1 MFFIINTT
9 KHQGRAY
16 LGKNKKDM
24 KKTIFERFFITPGI
38 KCLSIAICL
47 TAGLLTSCSDDD
59 DNNGDDDDNPPHQE
73 ITLDTPK
80 YESVSAKY
88 EITSGGGGI
97 SSIEL
102 TASGNYV
109 VTMYGAAG
117 VPSSLQQRNMMKS
130 MLFAADAT
138 RANDGY
144 ITGKFVKISDT
155 EFILEGFG
163 SIVIDGAADNAFSI
177 QVTPSEGATYTMN
190 AEKAATVSNSEMT
203 KALCRTWNINTVTIK
218 GTFNG
223 RDFYNG
229 ETPASQY
236 VQNWDGL
243 NKAFNQMIESI
254 TGEPENEPLYE
265 PELTP
270 AQIIF
275 TRSGSYMVITDDN
288 RLAVYEWEWKNEAAG
303 TINYSNDIGSNSV
316 SILFGGKE
324 LTMTEV
330 NMDIDESEEGERFQ
344 MKIQSSFK
352 CTEMK

>member
-1 MFFIINTT
+1 
-9 KHQGRAY
+9 
-16 LGKNKKDM
+16 M
-24 KKTIFERFFITPGI
+24 KKTKFENFFITHGM

-59 DNNGDDDDNPPHQE
+59 NDDGSTQQE
-73 ITLDTPK
+73 ITLDTPE

-88 EITSGGGGI
+88 NIASGGI

-109 VTMYGAAG
+109 VTMSGAAG
-117 VPSSLQQRNMMKS
+117 VPSSLQQSNMMKS
-130 MLFAADAT
+130 MFVKAGGT

-144 ITGKFVKISDT
+144 IMGKFVKISDT

-177 QVTPSEGATYTMN
+177 QVTPSEGETYTLN
-190 AEKAATVSNSEMT
+190 AEKAANMSDSEMT

-223 RDFYNG
+223 KNFYEG
-229 ETPASQY
+229 DMPAAQY
-236 VQNWDGL
+236 IQNWDGL
-243 NKAFNQMIESI
+243 NKAFNKLIESI
-254 TGEPENEPLYE
+254 TGEPDDEPLYE

-270 AQIIF
+270 EQIIF
-275 TRSGSYMVITDDN
+275 TKAGSYMIITDDDK
-288 RLAVYEWEWKNEAAG
+288 LAVFDWEWADESKG
-303 TINYSNDIGSNSV
+303 TVNYSNNTGTNSV
-316 SILFGGKE
+316 SILFNKKE
-324 LTMTEV
+324 MSLTEV

-344 MKIQSSFK
+344 LKIQSVHK